1 MVKVDPGELHRILH
15 RDAQTKSHTGVA
27 VIVIPCWAATKV
39 RNEQTA
45 GSETSCRWEPER
57 RTTHFGRLP
66 TPNDR
71 QLSTH
76 PGSEPDSRLPA
87 NRGHLH
93 ARYPFKLLVAGGPLI
108 EGILRRVMGP
118 TKIHQ
123 ALCRG
128 GSVLRKRGGFYTEPA
143 FNA

>member
-1 MVKVDPGELHRILH
+1 MVSVVIANCWPGGSDINGVNFANTDAYNPSTNAWSSVAAMKVPHS
-15 RDAQTKSHTGVA
+15 SHVS
-27 VIVIPCWAATKV
+27 IVLQ
-39 RNEQTA
+39 N
-45 GSETSCRWEPER
+45 G
-57 RTTHFGRLP
+57 
-66 TPNDR
+66 
-71 QLSTH
+71 
-76 PGSEPDSRLPA
+76 
-87 NRGHLH
+87 
-93 ARYPFKLLVAGGPLI
+93 KLLVAGGPLI

>member
-1 MVKVDPGELHRILH
+1 MRSREC
-15 RDAQTKSHTGVA
+15 S
-27 VIVIPCWAATKV
+27 
-39 RNEQTA
+39 
-45 GSETSCRWEPER
+45 
-57 RTTHFGRLP
+57 
-66 TPNDR
+66 
-71 QLSTH
+71 LSTPLRSWEH
-76 PGSEPDSRLPA
+76 AIALPESGQAADSTFCRNAEIPQPA

>member
-1 MVKVDPGELHRILH
+1 M
-15 RDAQTKSHTGVA
+15 
-27 VIVIPCWAATKV
+27 AAKLD
-39 RNEQTA
+39 RC
-45 GSETSCRWEPER
+45 SEAAS
-57 RTTHFGRLP
+57 L
-66 TPNDR
+66 
-71 QLSTH
+71 Q
-76 PGSEPDSRLPA
+76 PA

-123 ALCRG
+123 ALCRED
-128 GSVLRKRGGFYTEPA
+128 VLRKRGGFYTEPA

>member
-1 MVKVDPGELHRILH
+1 MIIGSPRTLRRKESAAHVVPINAAIAPGWIYASWSGRFWY
-15 RDAQTKSHTGVA
+15 K
-27 VIVIPCWAATKV
+27 
-39 RNEQTA
+39 
-45 GSETSCRWEPER
+45 
-57 RTTHFGRLP
+57 RTYALSYRKTRSGRLP